1 MTGPVAVPLS
11 LAVVDGVDVDAVA
24 TAVRACPAVED
35 LDGGRWGEVATYLPG
50 RRVPGVRVA
59 ADAVLVQVRGRW
71 GVPAVEV
78 ATRIRRI
85 LAALVA
91 GRRVDVVLADLGD
104 PPVAL
109 RAADAAIET
118 VDAAIETP
126 ADPAG
131 PGAVEKDAWTSSGQA
146 SAVSSSA
153 RTTPTAAAIRRRS
166 SPA

>member
-1 MTGPVAVPLS
+1 M
-11 LAVVDGVDVDAVA
+11 
-24 TAVRACPAVED
+24 
-35 LDGGRWGEVATYLPG
+35 DGGRWGEVATYLPG

-126 ADPAG
+126 ADPADPAG